1 MTMVT
6 RGIAQAGVGA
16 RPPAAERQRLRV
28 DVEGIVQGVGFRPF
42 VYRLAT
48 EEGLAGFVL
57 NHSAGVVIEVEG
69 QPAVLE
75 RFLHRLSQEV
85 PPLARLEKV
94 RWQEV
99 LVRHEKAFRIER
111 SAAAAEHFTFISP
124 DVATC
129 ADCLAEL
136 YDPADRRYRYPFTN
150 CTNCGP
156 RFTIIRDVP
165 YDRPQT
171 TMDVFPMCPE
181 CQREYEDPLDR
192 RFHAQPNACPVCG
205 PKVELRDRAGQ
216 LLETP
221 DPFAAAAALL
231 RAGFLLAVKGL
242 GGYHLACDAR
252 NETAVATLRSRK
264 YREDKPF
271 ALIAC
276 DPEQIRLHCL
286 VTREDERLLTS
297 PRRPIVLLRRRPTSP
312 IAPSVAPGQ
321 RTFGF
326 LLPYTPFHHL
336 LLQAFG
342 GELVLTSGN
351 VSDEPIAYQD
361 EDAWR
366 RLRPIADYFLVHN
379 REIHIRCDDSVTRTF
394 RGREM
399 ILRRSRGYAPQP
411 LRLPWGEGPSVLAVG
426 GHYKNTFCL
435 TRHGYAFL
443 GHHIG
448 DLENEAALRSFEE
461 GIDHFQRLF
470 DITPEIIAHDLHPDY
485 LATKYAQRRLDGRR
499 TTDETPVPR
508 RLVGVQ
514 HHHAHIAS
522 CLVDNGCPERV
533 IGVAFDGTGLGT
545 DGTVW
550 GGEFLIADCADFERV
565 AHFAPFPLAGNERA
579 IQEPWRVA
587 ATLLWQTFGDAF
599 AELPLPFVRSLDPG
613 RWALLKQALEKGLH
627 CPLTSSAGRL
637 FDAIA
642 ALVGV
647 RSEVHY
653 EGQAAIELEMSADE
667 QCEEAYA
674 FDLLEAEGTLRLG
687 WSGLVEEV
695 VADLQRG
702 RAPGA
707 IAARFHN
714 ALARV
719 IAAVARRLRA
729 TYDLSTVALSGG
741 VFQNMFLLERT
752 VRLLE
757 AEGFTVLTHSQVPP
771 NDGGLALGQAAVALA
786 TA

>member
-1 MTMVT
+1 MLT
-6 RGIAQAGVGA
+6 RDTAKIGMGAGSQ
-16 RPPAAERQRLRV
+16 AAERQRLRV

-48 EEGLAGFVL
+48 EERLAGWVL
-57 NHSAGVVIEVEG
+57 NHSAGVVMEVEG
-69 QPAVLE
+69 SAATLE
-75 RFLHRLSQEV
+75 RFLHRLAREV

-99 LVRHEKAFRIER
+99 PVQNEETFRIER
-111 SAAAAEHFTFISP
+111 SAAAAEHFTFLSP

-136 YDPADRRYRYPFTN
+136 HDPADRRYRYPFTN

-171 TMDVFPMCPE
+171 TMDVFPMCPA

-192 RFHAQPNACPVCG
+192 RFHAQPNACPACG

-221 DPFAAAAALL
+221 DPFAAAAERL

-271 ALIAC
+271 ALMAR
-276 DPEQIRLHCL
+276 DLEQIRFHCF
-286 VTREDERLLTS
+286 VTPEDELLLTGS
-297 PRRPIVLLRRRPTSP
+297 RRPIVLLRRRPTSP

-321 RTFGF
+321 RTLGF
-326 LLPYTPFHHL
+326 MLPYTPFHHL
-336 LLQAFG
+336 LLEAFG

-351 VSDEPIAYQD
+351 VSDEPIAYRD
-361 EDAWR
+361 EDAWL
-366 RLRPIADYFLVHN
+366 RLRPIADYFLLHN
-379 REIHIRCDDSVTRTF
+379 RDIHIRCDDSVTRTF

-399 ILRRSRGYAPQP
+399 LLRRSRGYAPQP

-470 DITPEIIAHDLHPDY
+470 DIKPEIIAHDLHPDY
-485 LATKYAQRRLDGRR
+485 LATKYAKGLEHEDAKREGAKARS
-499 TTDETPVPR
+499 VV

-522 CLVDNGCPERV
+522 CLVDNGCTERV

-545 DGTVW
+545 DGTIW
-550 GGEFLIADCADFERV
+550 GGEFLIADCAAFERV
-565 AHFAPFPLAGNERA
+565 AHLVPFPLAGNERA
-579 IQEPWRVA
+579 IKEPWRVA

-599 AELPLPFVRSLDPG
+599 AEFPIPFVRSLDRS
-613 RWALLKQALEKGLH
+613 RWALLKQAIEKRLN
-627 CPLTSSAGRL
+627 CPWTSSAGRL

-647 RSEVHY
+647 RSEVRY
-653 EGQAAIELEMSADE
+653 EGQAAIELEMLADE

-674 FDLLEAEGTLRLG
+674 FDLLDADGTFQLG

-702 RAPGA
+702 RAPRE

-714 ALARV
+714 ALARAIV
-719 IAAVARRLRA
+719 AVARRLRA
-729 TYDLSTVALSGG
+729 TYDLPTVALSGG